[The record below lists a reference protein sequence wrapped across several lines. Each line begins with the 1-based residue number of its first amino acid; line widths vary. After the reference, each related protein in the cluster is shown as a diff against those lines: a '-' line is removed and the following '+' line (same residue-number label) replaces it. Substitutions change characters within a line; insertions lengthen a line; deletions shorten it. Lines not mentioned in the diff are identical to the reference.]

1 MATIEVHGKEYLL
14 CQVEGCLWN
23 ARHTPGERNPVD
35 GLEYTSEP
43 GEGTRMC
50 GYGSKALVLGLPVPE
65 NCPHKAKVLEF
76 TRADGAEKIAP
87 EVETLDDYIK
97 RRANEARERLGL
109 RPSNSCA

>member
-14 CQVEGCLWN
+14 CQVEDCLWN

-65 NCPHKAKVLEF
+65 NCPHKAKVHEF